1 MKPLTK
7 VQAFGLK
14 VKHRYRAAKHWSIR
28 QMKKV
33 RVPYTDG
40 ANLFDFMRVYVE
52 DIADPKFT
60 LNASAMAF
68 NFFLALI
75 PTLIFIFSLIPFIPV
90 DNLSERV
97 YYFMSEFFP
106 QDTTILVRSTL
117 NELMK
122 DKSVSLISI
131 SFITIFIGVTRGL
144 VTMSNAFDSLRPDV
158 KERNG
163 IKKYA
168 IAFALFLVLF
178 VLGVIEVGLSV
189 AVSVVVNWL
198 NYFDL
203 EQIEQALNFRALQIG
218 GLEKALLRGAI
229 FLLDLC
235 LALIVISLFYSVLP
249 SRKLNWRIISPGS
262 VVSTVLLVVALQL
275 LKLFFGQFANYNKVY
290 GSLATVIVLMVWF
303 QLISFVLLIGF
314 HLNIS
319 MKKIKNRAEEA
330 E

>member
-7 VQAFGLK
+7 LQTLLL
-14 VKHRYRAAKHWSIR
+14 RAKHVWLWAKHGVIR
-28 QMKKV
+28 KLKKV

-40 ANLFDFMRVYVE
+40 ANLFDFLRVYIE

-97 YYFMSEFFP
+97 YDFMRENLP

-117 NELMK
+117 NELLK
-122 DKSVSLISI
+122 DKSLSLISI
-131 SFITIFIGVTRGL
+131 SFVTIFIGVTRGL
-144 VTMSNAFDSLRPDV
+144 VTMSNAFDSLRPEV
-158 KERNG
+158 KERNA

-168 IAFALFLVLF
+168 VAFVLFLVLF
-178 VLGVIEVGLSV
+178 VLGVIEVSV
-189 AVSVVVNWL
+189 TIAVSFVVKGL

-203 EQIEQALNFRALQIG
+203 QQIEQTLHFDALQIG
-218 GLEKALLRGAI
+218 GLEKALLRGAT

-235 LALIVISLFYSVLP
+235 LVLIVISLIYSVLP
-249 SRKLNWRIISPGS
+249 TRKLNWKIISPGS

-275 LKLFFGQFANYNKVY
+275 VKLFFAQFANYNKVY
-290 GSLATVIVLMVWF
+290 GGLATVIVLMIWF

-314 HLNIS
+314 HLNVS
-319 MKKIKNRAEEA
+319 MKKMKNRKEDPE
-330 E
+330 